1 MIRIQNLDKIFTDS
15 SGSDLK
21 VLDDVSL
28 HIEKGDI
35 VGIMGVSGAGKST
48 LMRCMAALEA
58 PSSGSIHIAGKN
70 LSSLNSKE
78 KIAFYK
84 EMGIIFQG
92 YNLLMQKTVASNI
105 ALPLELSHVP
115 KDEIEK
121 KVTTLLQLVDLT
133 DKKDSYPSKLS
144 GGQKQRVAIA
154 RALANDPSVLLCDE
168 PTSAL
173 DYLTTRSILG
183 LLKDINTRL
192 GITIVII
199 THSLEVVKSI
209 CDKIIVLSES
219 KIVEQGPVKDVLS
232 NPTSSITKQFL
243 Q

>member
-1 MIRIQNLDKIFTDS
+1 
-15 SGSDLK
+15 
-21 VLDDVSL
+21 
-28 HIEKGDI
+28 
-35 VGIMGVSGAGKST
+35 
-48 LMRCMAALEA
+48 
-58 PSSGSIHIAGKN
+58 
-70 LSSLNSKE
+70 
-78 KIAFYK
+78 
-84 EMGIIFQG
+84 
-92 YNLLMQKTVASNI
+92 
-105 ALPLELSHVP
+105 
-115 KDEIEK
+115 
-121 KVTTLLQLVDLT
+121 
-133 DKKDSYPSKLS
+133 
-144 GGQKQRVAIA
+144 
-154 RALANDPSVLLCDE
+154 VLLCDE